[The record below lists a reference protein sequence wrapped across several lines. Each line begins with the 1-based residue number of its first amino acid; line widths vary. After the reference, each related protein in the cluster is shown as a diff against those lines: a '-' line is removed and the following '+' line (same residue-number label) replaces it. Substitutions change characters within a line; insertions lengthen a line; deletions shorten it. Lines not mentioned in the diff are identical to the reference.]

1 MPSNK
6 KAPSTPVSPRRV
18 EARAPLSNG
27 RRPVYSPSPEGR
39 LPIQRF
45 NPQQPKRQGK
55 RRRPVSAH
63 RARPGSVRF
72 VPDSALTPRTRARNA
87 RYGLNVYR
95 QIFRGVIESSPVA
108 LVFLARAI
116 GIEISL
122 DRAEVCTPTDFRA
135 VSSQVAR
142 RFCLP
147 RLRRPTRPDIVANL
161 SDQFNAAADAERDE
175 NVRDA
180 FAILQARLLAAG
192 GQNQCGSR
200 IDVNRP

>member
-1 MPSNK
+1 MTSHK
-6 KAPSTPVSPRRV
+6 KVPSTPVKSPRIEVRT
-18 EARAPLSNG
+18 PLSNG

-39 LPIQRF
+39 LPIPRF
-45 NPQQPKRQGK
+45 TPQQPKRQGN

-72 VPDSALTPRTRARNA
+72 VPDSALTPRTRARNT

-95 QIFRGVIESSPVA
+95 ALFRGVIESSPVA

-122 DRAEVCTPTDFRA
+122 DRAEVCAPAVFRA

-142 RFCLP
+142 RFHLP
-147 RLRRPTRPDIVANL
+147 RLRRPARSTIVANL
-161 SDQFNAAADAERDE
+161 LREFDEAADAKRDE
-175 NVRDA
+175 DVRKA
-180 FAILQARLLAAG
+180 VEILQQRRKVAG
-192 GQNQCGSR
+192 PKPCGSPN
-200 IDVNRP
+200 DVNRP